1 MSIFFSLLFS
11 FARKSISVYICF
23 LFLSFLFVVNLQICH
38 QIYIKILHYHL
49 LCVRCLFYKRFS
61 VNGKSSGILCFHLYL
76 LIFVWFFFVEKK
88 THFEIMIHASIYLF
102 APFWI
107 MYLDLHLQFL
117 CHIHKHAHRHKHTPS
132 HKYKVFHILFIYLFI
147 LQLSLFCSQLKFSS
161 EKCLAFYYFVYS
173 FHFVGVCFLFDTYN

>member
-1 MSIFFSLLFS
+1 M
-11 FARKSISVYICF
+11 SVYICF

-88 THFEIMIHASIYLF
+88 THFEIMIHASIYLS

-132 HKYKVFHILFIYLFI
+132 TQIQSVSHFIYLLIYFTIIII
-147 LQLSLFCSQLKFSS
+147 LFTIEIF
-161 EKCLAFYYFVYS
+161 E
-173 FHFVGVCFLFDTYN
+173 